1 MSITVNITIE
11 NLMSNIKIGDKL
23 LGGELEVIDIQGNL
37 ILCMSK
43 TGSPSYYGMKDGSC
57 LSDER
62 MVNIGNHMIKF
73 ELTGNN
79 YNYDRL
85 LRILEEAC
93 RDHPKILDVS
103 VSSQSLGLKIGEI
116 MADDSFK
123 FSILPDGSGLGIW
136 FKTIINFSDGEIERE
151 ILYDSRYIKD
161 GEILN
166 IKLSDPS
173 PTYMIMNHLKKS
185 GFL

>member
-37 ILCMSK
+37 ILCLSK
-43 TGSPSYYGMKDGSC
+43 FGSPCYYRMKDGSC

-62 MVNIGNHMIKF
+62 MVNIENHMIKF
-73 ELTGNN
+73 ELSENN
-79 YNYDRL
+79 YNRDRL
-85 LRILEEAC
+85 LCILEEAC
-93 RDHPKILDVS
+93 RDHLRILKVS
-103 VSSQSLGLKIGEI
+103 VSGQILKIANVV
-116 MADDSFK
+116 MADRFK
-123 FSILPDGSGLGIW
+123 FSILPDASGLGIW

-151 ILYDSRYIKD
+151 TLYDSRYIKD

-173 PTYMIMNHLKKS
+173 HSDMIMYQLKKS
-185 GFL
+185 GSV

>member
-43 TGSPSYYGMKDGSC
+43 TGSPCYYRMKDGSC
-57 LSDER
+57 LSDKG
-62 MVNIGNHMIKF
+62 MVNIGNHMIKI
-73 ELTGNN
+73 ELSEYN

-93 RDHPKILDVS
+93 RDHLRILKVS
-103 VSSQSLGLKIGEI
+103 VSGQILKIANEVI
-116 MADDSFK
+116 TDQFK
-123 FSILPDGSGLGIW
+123 FSIVPDDSGLGIW
-136 FKTIINFSDGEIERE
+136 FKTIINFSDGEVERE
-151 ILYDSRYIKD
+151 VFHDSQYIKY

-173 PTYMIMNHLKKS
+173 PSDMIMYQLKKS
-185 GFL
+185 GSL